1 MRSMGVTGMTT
12 FFCLAVSGGLRCAST
27 ELGLEVGRHGLQ
39 HRTSA

>member
-27 ELGLEVGRHGLQ
+27 ELEVGRHGLRIERV
-39 HRTSA
+39 HKL